1 MRGFPTIVAA
11 NKKKER
17 ETGMFKTKRTAIAL
31 VVLALFVLA
40 NVCTAFAAG
49 QILTPGKWAPNT
61 YKSMQKLIDDN
72 GKYAVGY
79 NKNNKPYAMFDWDNT
94 CIMNDTEEAL
104 YMYQIENLIFK
115 LTPEEMG
122 ELVRKNVPD
131 GPFVKDYNNAAGEP
145 VTIDAVATD
154 IVDSY
159 TFLYDNYVGL
169 KGKMSLAEIKKT
181 DQYLDFRAK
190 MWYVYDAIGET
201 HGTKVS
207 YTWVLFFF
215 KNMTTAE
222 VTALAEKSNDYALGQ
237 AIKKDKWV
245 SPASLP
251 GKAGVVGA
259 SRTTGLRLTEEIIDL
274 MNTLRANG
282 IDIYV
287 CTASLEDVVAVF
299 ATNPKY
305 GYNVAR
311 ENIIG
316 MRLNKVN
323 DVYQDTY
330 KDRWIQTAEHGKT
343 IAITAVVASKRGF
356 GPILVAG
363 DSSGDYNMMTEF
375 PDVKRVLLVNRLK
388 GGKFG
393 KLCKE
398 AAATIGKPDAKYLL
412 QGRDENTGLWIP
424 TEKMLKLGRT
434 TQALTAN

>member
-1 MRGFPTIVAA
+1 
-11 NKKKER
+11 
-17 ETGMFKTKRTAIAL
+17 MFNTRRTAIAL
-31 VVLALFVLA
+31 VVLALFLLA
-40 NVCTAFAAG
+40 NIGAAFAAG
-49 QILTPGKWAPNT
+49 QVLTPGKWAPET
-61 YKSMQKLIDDN
+61 YKSMQKLIDEN
-72 GKYAVGY
+72 GKYGPSY
-79 NKNNKPYAMFDWDNT
+79 NAANKPYAVFDWDNT

-104 YMYQIENLIFK
+104 YMYQIENLAFK
-115 LTPEEMG
+115 LTPEEIG
-122 ELVRKNVPD
+122 YLVRKNVPD
-131 GPFVKDYNNAAGEP
+131 GAFVKDYNNAAGQE
-145 VTIDAVATD
+145 VTLEAVATD

-159 TFLYDNYVGL
+159 TFLYNNYAGL
-169 KGKMSLAEIKKT
+169 KGKMSLDEIKKT

-190 MWYVYDAIGET
+190 MWYAYDAIGET
-201 HGTKVS
+201 YGTKVS

-222 VTALAEKSNDYALGQ
+222 VQALAEKSNDYALGLS
-237 AIKKDKWV
+237 IRKDKWV

-259 SRTTGLRLTEEIIDL
+259 SRTTGLRLTEEIADL
-274 MNTLRANG
+274 MQTLRANG
-282 IDIYV
+282 IDVYV

-330 KDRWIQTAEHGKT
+330 KDGWVQTGEHGKT
-343 IAITAVVASKRGF
+343 IAITSVVAAKRGF

-375 PDVKRVLLVNRLK
+375 ADVKRVLLVNRLK

-393 KLCKE
+393 KLCQE
-398 AAATIGKPDAKYLL
+398 AAATIGTPGAKYLL
-412 QGRDENTGLWIP
+412 QGRDENTGLWMP
-424 TEKMLKLGRT
+424 TQKMLKLGKT
-434 TQALTAN
+434 TPALTAN